1 MYMRAIPRAAALL
14 RQPLLGA
21 VRTHTPLATRS
32 VARGPTV
39 LQSVRFQTSPPKQEN
54 AAAEAKPAPENN
66 QNADGQKAD
75 GQGADAKPKASL
87 MERFRAIMRNYG
99 WWALGVYMI
108 MSGIDLSVAFIGVHY
123 AGGEYIKELE
133 NKARELFG
141 VSKKE
146 IKEAPVK
153 DESPANTFLRRLAK
167 DEATEQLI
175 AQLTTEFVIAFGI
188 HKTLF
193 LPVRAGI
200 TALIT
205 PRLVHWL
212 VRRGW
217 ARPLRATTA
226 AQRTP

>member
-21 VRTHTPLATRS
+21 VRTHMPMVTRS
-32 VARGPTV
+32 VVQGPTV
-39 LQSVRFQTSPPKQEN
+39 LQSVRFQTSGPKQEN
-54 AAAEAKPAPENN
+54 TTAGANPTPEHK
-66 QNADGQKAD
+66 QNSDGQKAD
-75 GQGADAKPKASL
+75 VKPKVSL

-108 MSGIDLSVAFIGVHY
+108 MSGIDLSVAFICVHY
-123 AGGEYIKELE
+123 AGGEYIKDLE

-146 IKEAPVK
+146 IKEASAK
-153 DESPANTFLRRLAK
+153 DESPANTLLRHLAK

-193 LPVRAGI
+193 LPLRAGI

-212 VRRGW
+212 IRRGW
-217 ARPLRATTA
+217 ARPLRAATA
-226 AQRTP
+226 PPRTP